1 VLNALGYADDLILAA
16 GDTIQLQ
23 EHIKKVEAF
32 CTWSGMALA
41 SSKCDASGI
50 LHGTAG
56 KPTDWSVLEPILQR
70 ITINSKPVGLIK
82 PYRPFRYLGVDI
94 TLTLYWK
101 YQYRKAIAVIQDLGE
116 GLAVSPAGKRLTIE
130 MKQSCVLL
138 ALLYPCCLAPYT
150 ERRLHILDLIRGRVI
165 KKILRLPSTMSTA
178 VLYLPDNKLG
188 FKMKSIVP
196 AHAQMAAESLI
207 HSLEDKGKLGT
218 LTRALTARH
227 LQTRRRAGETP
238 SLTKPRETWL
248 TRMPAAMSLRK
259 AAWVSKLDMQVD
271 MPRQAYSLAA
281 SRADLWEIV
290 QDCNRLHNVHAD
302 MCVSHEY
309 ILEPLWKPKIFDLEQ
324 ICDAGAKPSIM
335 DWTTFQRSHP
345 RAGDVQ
351 KRALWLLTAMMC
363 DCSCD
368 LADKIATYRAVG
380 YTQSSAAE
388 RILPDIFAPRAA
400 APMATAL
407 PTTATTAPGTV
418 APAATHAATAPA
430 AARPR
435 ARRPAG
441 THSAREMHSLVGLL
455 QVDSILGHSGSIM
468 QNDLQYTLSDGARH
482 AC

>member
-1 VLNALGYADDLILAA
+1 MMY
-16 GDTIQLQ
+16 
-23 EHIKKVEAF
+23 
-32 CTWSGMALA
+32 
-41 SSKCDASGI
+41 SSVRV
-50 LHGTAG
+50 T
-56 KPTDWSVLEPILQR
+56 
-70 ITINSKPVGLIK
+70 
-82 PYRPFRYLGVDI
+82 
-94 TLTLYWK
+94 
-101 YQYRKAIAVIQDLGE
+101 
-116 GLAVSPAGKRLTIE
+116 
-130 MKQSCVLL
+130 L
-138 ALLYPCCLAPYT
+138 AL
-150 ERRLHILDLIRGRVI
+150 RLSGRA
-165 KKILRLPSTMSTA
+165 T
-178 VLYLPDNKLG
+178 
-188 FKMKSIVP
+188 
-196 AHAQMAAESLI
+196 
-207 HSLEDKGKLGT
+207 
-218 LTRALTARH
+218 
-227 LQTRRRAGETP
+227 
-238 SLTKPRETWL
+238 
-248 TRMPAAMSLRK
+248 SLR
-259 AAWVSKLDMQVD
+259 
-271 MPRQAYSLAA
+271 P
-281 SRADLWEIV
+281 
-290 QDCNRLHNVHAD
+290 
-302 MCVSHEY
+302 
-309 ILEPLWKPKIFDLEQ
+309 PLWKLKIFDLEQ

-335 DWTTFQRSHP
+335 AWTTFQRSHP